1 MMRLQ
6 MRPAPARNADV
17 DVRPTVDDFREDSR
31 WVALARAH
39 WLGSGSGSI
48 AAAVSK
54 SKAAI
59 VKRELWDPLE
69 AEQFPFRSLLV
80 LENLHVLERF
90 LWPTYNEE
98 VSNYHVLLIAVIVGV
113 KHRESLPIWTH
124 FEDRPAEFSSLF
136 RRVLSLNIDFTLP
149 IASRSYLLQFVISA
163 FQSLESS
170 LVRKECA
177 PLVSIS
183 IWNNLHSEDAR
194 TKLLNQPHGP
204 KKAWKIATKKYNAAD
219 VAGKARL
226 HFERSWLFSM
236 LIDFL
241 RSLNEEKQPVDRV
254 QYCEQFMEFLI
265 DLVSQLPT
273 RRYVNSVLKD
283 LNLLSIIRLSKTYH
297 EEVNSL
303 FRDFYTLLKRFMNF
317 AVDDQFGR
325 HLTVQEVYTNQC
337 QGLAQQQRSAIKHF
351 RDKLTLLAL
360 SNYGSIEQ
368 RDELQGHL
376 DALDDD
382 ELRQFSQILGFRTEY
397 PKQADIKTTR
407 QLLFEIL
414 LSHYEKLPSFQESTA
429 KLGILPTEN
438 VLYEPSLLRNET
450 YDGSHPLAIPKL
462 NLQYLSVGDFLW
474 RSFLLYRSEAFYDIR
489 NDLETIVKRM
499 QAKLASDNTVAFD
512 GFTRMAIPIAKP
524 AIIEVAPPNVG
535 STIPAY
541 VRSEVT
547 FNVSRLGDHI
557 RREWESLHSGDVIF
571 LLGVQAETPA
581 TSFLT
586 KTPGR
591 VGLVH
596 IRTAEVVRVL
606 DEKGRPLRENEE
618 PEQKTGFKRSSRFL
632 RLILNID
639 AASYQADVDN
649 LRKGGVDV
657 YNRINLIARRRGREN
672 NFKSVL
678 ESMQALTTANPNL
691 PSWLQDV
698 FLGYGDP
705 TSAHYASLENKIKSL
720 DFRDTFLDWQHL
732 TESFPDYSIETADKA
747 EISGPPFVLE
757 MFQSNA
763 QQASSKS
770 GPKRRRIKDE
780 ESTDTVSKTIRVSS
794 YEPVNQG
801 PYPIDAP
808 NLNLVRFT
816 PAQVS
821 AITSGTQPGL
831 TLVVGPPGTG
841 KTDVATQIINNIYHN
856 FPQERTLL
864 ITHSNQALNQLFQKI
879 VALDID
885 ERHLLRLGRGEE
897 ELDTDA
903 SYSKYGRVETL
914 LEKRGGYLHE
924 VARLAYALG
933 IEGAHGN
940 SCETAGYFNTV
951 HVQPIW
957 TRYWDGVNASEDKRE
972 TMVSTF
978 PFYTFFADAPQP
990 LFPDDSAEEKVL
1002 EIVQGCQR
1010 HIDRLFAELQDIRPF
1025 EILRQ
1030 QKDRANYLLIKEAR
1044 IIAMT
1049 STHAAMR
1056 RQEIVDLGFRYD
1068 NVIIEEAAQITE
1080 IESFLPLTLQSPVN
1094 GELPLRRVVL
1104 CGDHLQ
1110 NSPIVRNAAFRQYAN
1125 LEQTMFTRL
1134 VRLGVPRIMLD
1145 KQGRSRPSIADLFR
1159 WRYQELGDLP
1169 TIENNEEFRLANAG
1183 FKYDY
1188 QFINVPDYQ
1197 GSGERMPAPHFIQN
1211 LGEAEYAVALYQYMR
1226 LLGYPASKISILT
1239 TYAGQQSLIKDVLNH
1254 RCSKNPLFGLP
1265 KVVTTVDKYQGEQND
1280 YVILSLTRTR
1290 TVGYLRDVRRLTV
1303 ALSRARLGLYILGRR
1318 EVFESCFELKPAFD
1332 ILFRRPD
1339 KLEVVPGELSPTKR
1353 LLTDDA
1359 AGTTMESVEHIGQ
1372 YVYEMTQAKLKDMK
1386 KRGVVAPADAT
1397 PADELPEEEFE
1408 GEDVDMED
1416 AL

>member
-1 MMRLQ
+1 M
-6 MRPAPARNADV
+6 NI
-17 DVRPTVDDFREDSR
+17 DF
-31 WVALARAH
+31 
-39 WLGSGSGSI
+39 
-48 AAAVSK
+48 
-54 SKAAI
+54 
-59 VKRELWDPLE
+59 
-69 AEQFPFRSLLV
+69 
-80 LENLHVLERF
+80 
-90 LWPTYNEE
+90 
-98 VSNYHVLLIAVIVGV
+98 
-113 KHRESLPIWTH
+113 SLPIT
-124 FEDRPAEFSSLF
+124 
-136 RRVLSLNIDFTLP
+136 
-149 IASRSYLLQFVISA
+149 SRSYLLQFVISA
-163 FQSLESS
+163 FESLESG

-183 IWNNLHSEDAR
+183 IWNNLHSEEAR
-194 TKLLNQPHGP
+194 SKLLNQPHGP
-204 KKAWKIATKKYNAAD
+204 KKAWKIATKKYTAAD
-219 VAGKARL
+219 AAGKARL

-236 LIDFL
+236 LVDFL
-241 RSLNEEKQPVDRV
+241 RALNEENQAVERV
-254 QYCEQFMEFLI
+254 KYCEQFMEFLI

-273 RRYVNSVLKD
+273 RRYVNSMLKD
-283 LNLLSIIRLSKTYH
+283 LNLLPAIRLSKVYND
-297 EEVNSL
+297 EANSL

-325 HLTVQEVYTNQC
+325 HLTVQEVYSNHC
-337 QGLAQQQRSAIKHF
+337 HDLAHLQRTAIKHYKE
-351 RDKLTLLAL
+351 KLTLLAL
-360 SNYGSIEQ
+360 SNYGSIEK
-368 RDELQGHL
+368 RDELQSHF
-376 DALDDD
+376 DELDDE
-382 ELRQFSQILGFRTEY
+382 ELKHFSQTLGFRTEY
-397 PKQADIKTTR
+397 PKQANVNSTR
-407 QLLFEIL
+407 QLLLEIL

-429 KLGILPTEN
+429 KLSILPTEN

-450 YDGSHPLAIPKL
+450 YDGTHPLAIPKL

-499 QAKLASDNTVAFD
+499 QAKLAPDNTTVTFD

-535 STIPAY
+535 ETVPAY

-547 FNVSRLGDHI
+547 LNVSRLGDFI
-557 RREWESLHSGDVIF
+557 RREWESLRSGDVIF

-581 TSFLT
+581 TSLLT
-586 KTPGR
+586 KTPSK

-606 DEKGRPLRENEE
+606 DEKGRPLREDDQ
-618 PEQKTGFKRSSRFL
+618 EQKSGFKRYNKFL

-639 AASYQADVDN
+639 ATSYQADVDN

-657 YNRINLIARRRGREN
+657 YSRINLIARRKGREN

-678 ESMQALTTANPNL
+678 ESMQALTTANPSL

-705 TSAHYASLENKIKSL
+705 TSANYAALENKIKSV

-732 TESFPDYSIETADKA
+732 IESFPDHSIETADKA
-747 EISGPPFVLE
+747 EIPRPPYVLE
-757 MFQSNA
+757 MFQDTT
-763 QQASSKS
+763 QQPASGKS
-770 GPKRRRIKDE
+770 GQKRRRIKE
-780 ESTDTVSKTIRVSS
+780 EQSTETVTKTIRASS

-801 PYPIDAP
+801 PYPVDAP
-808 NLNLVRFT
+808 KLNQVRFT
-816 PAQVS
+816 PAQIS
-821 AITSGTQPGL
+821 AIASGTQPGL

-914 LEKRGGYLHE
+914 LEKRTGFLQE
-924 VARLAYALG
+924 VAKLAYAIG
-933 IEGAHGN
+933 VEGAHGN

-951 HVQPIW
+951 HVQPMW
-957 TRYWDGVNASEDKRE
+957 MRYWDGVNASENKRE
-972 TMVSTF
+972 AIVSTF
-978 PFYTFFADAPQP
+978 PFHAFFADAPQP
-990 LFPDDSAEEKVL
+990 LFPDDAPEEKVL
-1002 EIVQGCQR
+1002 EIVKGCQR
-1010 HIDRLFAELQDIRPF
+1010 HIDKLFSELQDIRPF

-1080 IESFLPLTLQSPVN
+1080 IESFIPLTLQSATQS
-1094 GELPLRRVVL
+1094 GELPLKRVVL

-1125 LEQTMFTRL
+1125 FEQTMFTRL
-1134 VRLGVPRIMLD
+1134 VRLGVPQIMLD

-1159 WRYQELGDLP
+1159 WRYQSLGDLP
-1169 TIENNEEFRLANAG
+1169 TIENNEEFKLANAG
-1183 FKYDY
+1183 LKYDY

-1197 GSGERMPAPHFIQN
+1197 GHGERAPAPHFIQN
-1211 LGEAEYAVALYQYMR
+1211 LGEAEYTVALYQYMR
-1226 LLGYPASKISILT
+1226 LLGYPASKISVLT
-1239 TYAGQQSLIKDVLNH
+1239 TYAGQQALIKDVLNH
-1254 RCSKNPLFGLP
+1254 RCSKNPLFGMP
-1265 KVVTTVDKYQGEQND
+1265 KIVITVDKYQGEQND
-1280 YVILSLTRTR
+1280 CKSISVS
-1290 TVGYLRDVRRLTV
+1290 
-1303 ALSRARLGLYILGRR
+1303 
-1318 EVFESCFELKPAFD
+1318 
-1332 ILFRRPD
+1332 
-1339 KLEVVPGELSPTKR
+1339 TKC
-1353 LLTDDA
+1353 
-1359 AGTTMESVEHIGQ
+1359 Q
-1372 YVYEMTQAKLKDMK
+1372 
-1386 KRGVVAPADAT
+1386 
-1397 PADELPEEEFE
+1397 
-1408 GEDVDMED
+1408 
-1416 AL
+1416 